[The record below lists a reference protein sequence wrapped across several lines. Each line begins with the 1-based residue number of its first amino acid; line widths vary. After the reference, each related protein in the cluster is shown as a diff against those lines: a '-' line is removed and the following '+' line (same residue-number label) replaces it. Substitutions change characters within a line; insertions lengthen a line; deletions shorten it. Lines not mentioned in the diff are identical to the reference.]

1 MTSRWSGPPVRYTLS
16 AADASGAAVAL
27 SGHELALCAGEKLLE
42 VTGARQPSGTAAV
55 QPGTTPS

>member
-1 MTSRWSGPPVRYTLS
+1 MRYTLS